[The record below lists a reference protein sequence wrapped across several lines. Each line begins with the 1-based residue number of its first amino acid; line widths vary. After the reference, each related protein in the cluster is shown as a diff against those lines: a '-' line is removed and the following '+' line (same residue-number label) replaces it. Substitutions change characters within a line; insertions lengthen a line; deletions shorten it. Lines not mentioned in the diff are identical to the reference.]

1 MSSRAGSTIVTFL
14 VSIPVAAVGLM
25 AVFGVP
31 PLANVIAAPRGFG
44 NFDAGEESQDARRA
58 SSRNTDEWE
67 EFEEAPGWD
76 ADTESLTDERDSEPA
91 EDKDALGFSKFKDS
105 SRRLQDSAGLQR
117 NADRASSGRSRLLAG
132 RDSDREDQPGRS
144 DDDQTP
150 QKNHRPLEQ
159 DSQSSPSSVVPM
171 TMKEALKKLNMLQVK
186 TYHLQPGADPDT
198 WLFVCLFTPGD
209 DPRVIQRFEA
219 ESEDPDQAVS
229 EVLGQIDTWLAQR
242 WKERQP
248 VARNAR

>member
-44 NFDAGEESQDARRA
+44 NFDAGGESQDSRRA

-67 EFEEAPGWD
+67 EFDEAPSWD
-76 ADTESLTDERDSEPA
+76 ADTESLTDDRDTEPA
-91 EDKDALGFSKFKDS
+91 DDKDALGFSKFKDS
-105 SRRLQDSAGLQR
+105 SRRLQES
-117 NADRASSGRSRLLAG
+117 ADRASSGRSRLLAG
-132 RDSDREDQPGRS
+132 RDSDREDRS
-144 DDDQTP
+144 SRLDDDQTA
-150 QKNHRPLEQ
+150 QKDHRPLEQ
-159 DSQSSPSSVVPM
+159 DSQGNPSSAVPM

-219 ESEDPDQAVS
+219 ESADPDQAVS